1 MMKEQIAG
9 AVEGGVDAPDAEEEG
24 AGEDVFLNP
33 IDPAFEFEVSAIGD
47 SDVLQADEA
56 AGFEDF
62 IDFGEVGFEVAIAD
76 GLHHFDGSHFIEL
89 SGDESVVG

>member
-1 MMKEQIAG
+1 MMKEQITG
-9 AVEGGVDAPDAEEEG
+9 SVEGGVDAPDAEEERT
-24 AGEDVFLNP
+24 GEDVFLNP

-47 SDVLQADEA
+47 GDVLQADKA

-76 GLHHFDGSHFIEL
+76 GLHHFDGSDFIEL

>member
-1 MMKEQIAG
+1 M
-9 AVEGGVDAPDAEEEG
+9 
-24 AGEDVFLNP
+24 FLNP

-47 SDVLQADEA
+47 GDVLQADKA

-89 SGDESVVG
+89 TGDASVVG